1 MRPIQIPCVLSGY
14 NRKADRSVSL
24 RFNSTLEISSDD
36 FAELDRVH
44 FQTGWL
50 LFSPNEFTPEDIPN
64 EPASDGKK
72 PSKRLRDVLFILWK
86 QEGEGGDFET
96 FYRARVNAIVEK
108 IKGRLE

>member
-1 MRPIQIPCVLSGY
+1 MKAITIPAVLSGY

-36 FAELDRVH
+36 FSELDRIH

-50 LFSPNEFTPEDIPN
+50 LFSPNEFNVEDIPA
-64 EPASDGKK
+64 EPASDGKT

-86 QEGEGGDFET
+86 QEGEEGDFET
-96 FYRARVNAIVEK
+96 FYRTRVNAIVEK
-108 IKGRLE
+108 IKGRLD